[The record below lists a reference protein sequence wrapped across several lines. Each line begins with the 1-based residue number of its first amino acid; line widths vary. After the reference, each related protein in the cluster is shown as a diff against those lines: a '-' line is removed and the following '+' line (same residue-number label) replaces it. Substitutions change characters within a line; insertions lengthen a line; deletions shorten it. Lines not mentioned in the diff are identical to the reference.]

1 MSGEHPFE
9 ALQELIDG
17 RLDQAARA
25 AVEAHLQ
32 TCTRCQGELAAIRTS
47 MRAAKRLPPLE
58 VPADLAA
65 RIVDSLQE
73 PTAAGTGS
81 ASGRR
86 SPAVGWGLA
95 AAAAGLA
102 LILFLLWPS
111 ANLPRQAADAH
122 EQYRAG
128 HLTLE
133 ALSSDPATLQR
144 YFATRIAFPT
154 RVFDLGMMGF
164 ELVGARISAL
174 GGQPS
179 ALWMYRGTGAW
190 LLCQMYRGSLA
201 DLPTPSETRENNGFT
216 FRIYHE
222 RGRTQ
227 VFWQEGDIVC
237 VLASDA
243 PADAVIQLA
252 FAKAMKP

>member
-1 MSGEHPFE
+1 MSGEHPFD
-9 ALQELIDG
+9 ALHELVDG
-17 RLDQAARA
+17 RLDAAARA
-25 AVEAHLQ
+25 SVEAHVQ
-32 TCTRCQGELAAIRTS
+32 TCARCQAELAALSTSIRAT
-47 MRAAKRLPPLE
+47 KRLSPPE
-58 VPADLAA
+58 VPADLSA
-65 RIVDSLQE
+65 RIVESLRE
-73 PTAAGTGS
+73 PTAPRTWARGP
-81 ASGRR
+81 R
-86 SPAVGWGLA
+86 SRGVGWGLA

-102 LILFLLWPS
+102 FFVLLLWPAAS
-111 ANLPRQAADAH
+111 LPRQAADAH
-122 EQYRAG
+122 EQHRAG
-128 HLTLE
+128 RLTLE
-133 ALSSDPATLQR
+133 ELSSDASTLQR

-164 ELVGARISAL
+164 ELVGARVSAL
-174 GGQPS
+174 GGQTS
-179 ALWMYRGTGAW
+179 ALWVYRGSGVW

-216 FRIYHE
+216 FRLYHE

-243 PADAVIQLA
+243 QTETVIQLA